1 MNIGEY
7 KTQLAALKSSATNAL
22 VGGIVLG
29 VMAFAALLAKNI
41 GIFLFSC
48 VLAAALFW
56 YRRRKLAAVQEL
68 EADFQA
74 ASEDPGLRPKKM
86 IDLYELFG
94 VKQHEDPNVIRQAIM
109 QHFQAGTVEPRYL
122 DMAKKTLL
130 NPEMRG
136 QYDNK
141 LQQNRMEIAAW
152 ERQQKAYEERLAD
165 ERNTP
170 KRKTAW
176 LWGAMAVFLCL
187 AIFGKISMQ
196 NRKATAPTSVSHAP
210 ATDSTPVPKT
220 SETSTAALSKHGW
233 LPDTGCNYLS
243 NDFPTRPYHDSG
255 DGEYWCSS
263 DTKDIGDEDPT
274 TGRTNHVAFYGIGT
288 QTEVQTLK
296 LVVNYHNP
304 GDSDQATAKMISS
317 ATLLAGKA
325 TGRNKLPEKIVSA
338 LNRGSNARVHDN
350 GFTHEVIR
358 KDWPRG
364 NGYEVHYLLTK

>member
-29 VMAFAALLAKNI
+29 VMAFAALLARDI

-48 VLAAALFW
+48 VLAAVLFW
-56 YRRRKLAAVQEL
+56 YRRRKLAAARKL

-109 QHFQAGTVEPRYL
+109 QYFQAGTVEPRYL

-141 LQQNRMEIAAW
+141 LQQNKMEIAAW
-152 ERQQKAYEERLAD
+152 ERQQKAYEECLAD

-196 NRKATAPTSVSHAP
+196 NRKATASTFHAP